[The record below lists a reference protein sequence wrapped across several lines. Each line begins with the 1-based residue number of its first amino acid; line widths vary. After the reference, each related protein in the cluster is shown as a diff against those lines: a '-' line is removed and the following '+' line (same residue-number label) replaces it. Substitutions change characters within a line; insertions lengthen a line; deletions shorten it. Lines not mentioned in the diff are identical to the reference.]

1 MASIYSRH
9 SFTSI
14 KPGAHK
20 AMSSSDL
27 RSDIWV
33 QALLRTAQSLGAA
46 GFVVRK
52 GDETAGAVLVK
63 VARLDG
69 TARLLIPA
77 RDGAGERIYLDL
89 TGKTAGPDE
98 PSIDAYLSKRASQDQ
113 DIWIVE
119 IEDKLGRSFL
129 SERVD

>member
-1 MASIYSRH
+1 MQLICSSL

-14 KPGAHK
+14 KHGAIK
-20 AMSSSDL
+20 AMSNSEL

-33 QALLRTAQSLGAA
+33 QALLRTVQSQGAA
-46 GFVVRK
+46 GFVVRR
-52 GDETAGAVLVK
+52 GDDTAGAVLVK
-63 VARLDG
+63 VALLNG
-69 TARLLIPA
+69 TARLLVPA
-77 RDGAGERIYLDL
+77 RDGAGERLYLDL

-113 DIWIVE
+113 DVWIVE

-129 SERVD
+129 FERVE